1 MEGPDKWIYPEILQ
15 VDRYG
20 GKSEVRVKKFLFE
33 RIVLVSEDFLMKK
46 VRKSQ

>member
-20 GKSEVRVKKFLFE
+20 GKSEVVSKKFLFE
-33 RIVLVSEDFLMKK
+33 RIILVSEGFLMKK
-46 VRKSQ
+46 VRKAP